1 MKKFSPAAITAL
13 KEALINIYW
22 KKQDLKNFINLT
34 IKNTTIL
41 ITIDWESNRK
51 YESVNNLIDR
61 MIERKDIYENDL
73 LELIL
78 ETANM
83 DDFSHLRQWDD
94 PDLKIKKA
102 TEAVANLRQYANG
115 FFKIE
120 QEKKESEIR
129 KRKLE
134 EKASVIQG
142 KVLQIEALK
151 SKFMLLATEPNV
163 QKRGRELEGFLNEL
177 FTLFDLE
184 PKRSF
189 ALNDEQIDGAFTFE
203 NSDYLLEAKWQK
215 RPIET
220 GDLKK
225 FAGTLASKLKN
236 TLGLY
241 VSIDGFTQGAREL
254 SGQNAAGMILM
265 DGMDLNAVLEDRIDL
280 HQLLFR
286 KRRHAAET
294 GEIYFSVTKIL
305 EGK

>member
-41 ITIDWESNRK
+41 LTINWEANK
-51 YESVNNLIDR
+51 KFESVNELIDR
-61 MIERKDIYENDL
+61 MVERKDIYESDL

-78 ETANM
+78 ETANL
-83 DDFSHLRQWDD
+83 DDFSHLKQWEDA
-94 PDLKIKKA
+94 DLKIKKA
-102 TEAVANLRQYANG
+102 RESVVNLRQHANG
-115 FFKIE
+115 FFKIA

-134 EKASVIQG
+134 EKTLAIQS
-142 KVLQIEALK
+142 KAEQISKLK
-151 SKFMLLATEPNV
+151 DKFLILATESDPR
-163 QKRGRELEGFLNEL
+163 KRGRELELFLNEL

-189 ALNDEQIDGAFTFE
+189 ALHDEQIDGAFTFE
-203 NSDYLLEAKWQK
+203 NSDYLLEAKWQS

-225 FAGTLASKLKN
+225 FAGTLSSKLKN
-236 TLGLY
+236 TLGLF
-241 VSIDGFTQGAREL
+241 VSIDGFSKGAREL
-254 SGQNAAGMILM
+254 SGQNATAMILM
-265 DGMDLNAVLEDRIDL
+265 DGMDLNAVLDSRIDL

-286 KRRHAAET
+286 KRRHASET
-294 GEIYFSVTKIL
+294 GEIYFPVDKIL
-305 EGK
+305 TS